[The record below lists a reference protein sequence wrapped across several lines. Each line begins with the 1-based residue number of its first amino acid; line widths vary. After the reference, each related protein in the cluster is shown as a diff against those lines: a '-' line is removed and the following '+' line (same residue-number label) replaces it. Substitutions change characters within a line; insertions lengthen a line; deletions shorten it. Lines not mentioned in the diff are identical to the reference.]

1 MFRSLQTLVPGRHGL
16 DDRGAKHDTGSRR
29 RADEMMADDHWKN
42 TTLNLKPPVRPPWHP
57 SREDAAFMREWT
69 SPVLEKAS
77 LRKVLVL
84 GVTPEIVQLNWP
96 PGAHVVA
103 IDSSPAMIASL
114 WHGNASVPSHVACAR
129 WQLLP
134 VKDAQFDAVVGDGS
148 LNALSSLEEYGKV
161 MGEVSRVLKSDGV
174 FVLRCFVRPPQI
186 ETPER
191 VLSKAMEGE
200 FPTTAAFRMRFAFA
214 MADADGSI
222 GLAALRD
229 AFNALVPDRDALAR
243 LTGWPR
249 QDIDRVDTDKDS
261 RVRLTFPTQ
270 SQLVSLS
277 EPVFRVED
285 SARGTYTQAEHC
297 PTFLFRPIQQVF

>member
-1 MFRSLQTLVPGRHGL
+1 
-16 DDRGAKHDTGSRR
+16 
-29 RADEMMADDHWKN
+29 MAEDHWKN

-69 SPVLEKAS
+69 SPILEKTPVP
-77 LRKVLVL
+77 RVLVL
-84 GVTPEIVQLNWP
+84 GVTPEIVKLAWP
-96 PGAHVVA
+96 PGAHIVG

-114 WHGNASVPSHVACAR
+114 WQRNASALSHVACAR
-129 WQLLP
+129 WQLMPL
-134 VKDAQFDAVVGDGS
+134 KDAQFDAVVGDGS

-161 MGEVSRVLKSDGV
+161 LGEVSRVLKPEGAL
-174 FVLRCFVRPPQI
+174 VLRCFVRPPHA

-191 VLSKAMEGE
+191 VLFKAMEGQL
-200 FPTTAAFRMRFAFA
+200 PTTAAFRLRFAFA
-214 MADADGSI
+214 VADADGSI
-222 GLAALRD
+222 GLAALHD

-243 LTGWPR
+243 ITGWPR
-249 QDIDRVDTDKDS
+249 QDIDRVDTDKGS

-277 EPVFRVED
+277 EPIFRIEV

-297 PTFLFRPIQQVF
+297 PTFLFRPTQQAF

>member
-1 MFRSLQTLVPGRHGL
+1 
-16 DDRGAKHDTGSRR
+16 
-29 RADEMMADDHWKN
+29 MAEDHWKN

-77 LRKVLVL
+77 VRKVLVL
-84 GVTPEIVQLNWP
+84 GVTPEIAQLGWP
-96 PGAHVVA
+96 SGTRIVG

-114 WHGNASVPSHVACAR
+114 WQGSPPALSHAVCAP
-129 WQLLP
+129 WQQMPL
-134 VKDAQFDAVVGDGS
+134 KDAQFDAVVGDGS
-148 LNALSSLEEYGKV
+148 LNALPSLEEYRKV
-161 MGEVSRVLKSDGV
+161 LGEVSRVLKSDGV
-174 FVLRCFVRPPQI
+174 LVLRCFVKPSHV

-191 VLSKAMEGE
+191 VLLKAMERE
-200 FPTTAAFRMRFAFA
+200 FPTTAAFRLRLAFA
-214 MADADGSI
+214 VTNADGSI

-243 LTGWPR
+243 VTGWPR
-249 QDIDRVDTDKDS
+249 QDIDRVDTDKES

-277 EPVFRVED
+277 EPIFRLTD
-285 SARGTYTQAEHC
+285 SARGTYTQSEYC
-297 PTFLFRPIQQVF
+297 PTFLFRPVREAR